1 MNMRLKK
8 SLLVLSLLA
17 FTMAGTFAQNVLVD
31 TKKNYSG
38 IKRVEVE
45 SGWLNVT
52 YKGGLGSEVNV
63 EAYLESNDSDQDIVF
78 VTVGDVLK
86 ISHTRKQN
94 NYNWNT
100 KNKGYINISGPEN
113 MALDVKGSSGN
124 LTVENISSRETNLRV
139 SSGNVKA
146 FKIKGDLSIRAT
158 SGNLTAD
165 GVTGNVEGGVT
176 SGNGNF
182 LNIQGNLN
190 YESTSGSLE
199 ADGIGGE
206 INVRLT
212 SGNAKIN
219 NAGKLGSMQFTSGN
233 IRATNSGLGPN
244 TKFSGTSGNFRV
256 QTNSNLKDFNF
267 SLRASSG
274 NLKVGGINTGKTL
287 EIDNGAASWVKG
299 NISSGNITIEN

>member
-1 MNMRLKK
+1 MHTLFKK
-8 SLLVLSLLA
+8 SILAITLSL
-17 FTMAGTFAQNVLVD
+17 MAVTAFAQNVLVD
-31 TKKNYSG
+31 TKKSYSG
-38 IKRVEVE
+38 ITRVEVE
-45 SGWLNVT
+45 SGWLNVS
-52 YKGGLGSEVNV
+52 YKGGATTDVNV

-100 KNKGYINISGPEN
+100 KNKGHIHITGPEN

-146 FKIKGDLSIRAT
+146 YKIKGDLAIRAT

-165 GVTGNVEGGVT
+165 GVSGNVEGGVT

-182 LNIQGNLN
+182 FNIDGDLN

-199 ADGIGGE
+199 ADGIAGE

-219 NAGKLGSMQFTSGN
+219 NAGTLGYMQFTSGN
-233 IRATNSGLGPN
+233 IRVMNSGLGPN

-256 QTNSNLKDFNF
+256 QTNSNLKAFNY

-274 NLKVGGINTGKTL
+274 NLKVGGTNTGKTL
-287 EIDNGAASWVKG
+287 EIDNGASTWVKG

>member
-1 MNMRLKK
+1 MKITIKK
-8 SLLVLSLLA
+8 SLVSLSLLLMGITTA
-17 FTMAGTFAQNVLVD
+17 FAQNVLVD
-31 TKKNYSG
+31 TQKNYSG

-45 SGWLNVT
+45 SGWLNVS
-52 YKGGLGSEVNV
+52 YKGGSGTDVNV

-86 ISHTRKQN
+86 ISHARKQN
-94 NYNWNT
+94 NYNWNS
-100 KNKGYINISGPEN
+100 KNKGYINITGPAT
-113 MALDVKGSSGN
+113 MALDVRGSSGN
-124 LTVENISSRETNLRV
+124 LTVENITSAETNLRV
-139 SSGNVKA
+139 SSGNIKA
-146 FKIKGDLSIRAT
+146 SKIQGDLSIRAT

-165 GVTGNVEGGVT
+165 GVAGDVEGGVT

-182 LNIQGNLN
+182 FNIDGNLN

-199 ADGIGGE
+199 ADGVGGE

-219 NAGKLGSMQFTSGN
+219 NAGRLGSMQFTSGN

-256 QTNSNLKDFNF
+256 QTNSNLKDFNY
-267 SLRASSG
+267 SLKASSG

-287 EIDNGAASWVKG
+287 EIDNGASTWVKG
-299 NISSGNITIEN
+299 NISSGNISIEN

>member
-1 MNMRLKK
+1 MKNYTKK
-8 SLLVLSLLA
+8 FALAIALLVISTA
-17 FTMAGTFAQNVLVD
+17 VFAQNVLVD
-31 TKKNYSG
+31 TKKSYPG
-38 IKRVEVE
+38 IKKIEVE

-52 YKGGLGSEVNV
+52 YKGGSGSEVNV

-78 VTVGDVLK
+78 VTLGDVLK
-86 ISHTRKQN
+86 ISHARKQN

-100 KNKGYINISGPEN
+100 KNKGYINITGPEGI
-113 MALDVKGSSGN
+113 ALDFKGSSGN
-124 LTVENISSRETNLRV
+124 MTVENVSNERTSLRV

-146 FKIKGDLSIRAT
+146 YKVNGNLSIKAT

-165 GVTGNVEGGVT
+165 GVSGNVEGGVT

-182 LNIQGNLN
+182 FNIKGDLN

-199 ADGIGGE
+199 ADGVDGE
-206 INVRLT
+206 VNVRLT

-219 NAGKLGSMQFTSGN
+219 NAGQLGNMQFTSGN
-233 IRATNSGLGPN
+233 VRATNSGLGPN
-244 TKFSGTSGNFRV
+244 TRFNGTSGNFRV
-256 QTNSNLKDFNF
+256 QTNSNLKSFNF
-267 SLRASSG
+267 SLKASSG

-287 EIDNGAASWVKG
+287 EIDNGASTTVSG